1 MNREEAQIIV
11 NDRLRARIDEETV
24 KNVDLPDIGEIE
36 IHLDAIRAMSELT
49 SYMRKYNDARNTAR
63 QELLKTEYSN
73 MMIEAGFVRCTD
85 AKGWVY
91 SPT

>member
-1 MNREEAQIIV
+1 MDREEAQLTV
-11 NDRLRARIDEETV
+11 NDRLRSRIDEETA
-24 KNVDLPDIGEIE
+24 KKVDLPVIGEIE
-36 IHLDAIRAMSELT
+36 THLDAINASLELN
-49 SYMRKYNDARNTAR
+49 SYMRKYDDARTASR
-63 QELLKTEYSN
+63 KELLKTEHSN